1 MNDTALTAANCR
13 WAKTDRGSIGDAARR
28 SQARKTA
35 SPITPS
41 DAMVRTTGDDQPSAG
56 ASMNAKVMPDRNTT
70 MAAAPR

>member
-13 WAKTDRGSIGDAARR
+13 WAKIDSGSIGDAAWR
-28 SQARKTA
+28 SQVRKTA

-41 DAMVRTTGDDQPSAG
+41 NAMVRTAGDDQPSAG

-70 MAAAPR
+70 TAAAPG